1 MCDKCDGVITRV
13 TSLSG
18 IFLTL
23 MFLGMRSLMEG
34 FFKQNL
40 CHGCHTRFAVVS
52 PLSSCCISSLIL
64 PITLPHALLNLT
76 LTKKLLEK
84 QQNHGFLSKKY
95 TSQALYQTLHTTKMN
110 FEKLSGAKK
119 FSEKTTISIH
129 FNLLQVCPSWP
140 IFVFAGLF
148 NSSISFLMFVENIF
162 LFQSIG
168 GSSNC

>member
-64 PITLPHALLNLT
+64 PITLPHALWNLT
-76 LTKKLLEK
+76 LTKKLLE
-84 QQNHGFLSKKY
+84 NSKY

-148 NSSISFLMFVENIF
+148 NSSVSFLMFVENIF
-162 LFQSIG
+162 MFQSIG

>member
-1 MCDKCDGVITRV
+1 MCDKCDGVITCV

-64 PITLPHALLNLT
+64 PITLPHALWNLT
-76 LTKKLLEK
+76 LTKKLLENSK
-84 QQNHGFLSKKY
+84 IMASCPKNILLKHCIKHYIQQKWTLKNCQVLKSFQKKP
-95 TSQALYQTLHTTKMN
+95 Q
-110 FEKLSGAKK
+110 
-119 FSEKTTISIH
+119 
-129 FNLLQVCPSWP
+129 
-140 IFVFAGLF
+140 
-148 NSSISFLMFVENIF
+148 
-162 LFQSIG
+162 FQSILIFFKFVCPG
-168 GSSNC
+168 LFLYLLGYLIVAYHF